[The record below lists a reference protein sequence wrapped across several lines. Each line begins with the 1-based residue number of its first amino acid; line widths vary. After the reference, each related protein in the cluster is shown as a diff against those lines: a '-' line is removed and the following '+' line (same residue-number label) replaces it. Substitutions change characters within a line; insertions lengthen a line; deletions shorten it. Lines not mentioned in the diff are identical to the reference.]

1 KALKIVFKVHS
12 SGMLAKLSGMKIE
25 DEFTFLTEPET
36 FCTLHVSK
44 KVREGKRRRQIDVEY
59 LRDTRQLH
67 IREYDESV
75 TPPELKKDDL
85 KEDIPSCVQD
95 PLSALYFLRRFP
107 LNPDFKHKSVVGHDD
122 VVKEIESRVEKL
134 DALDATSGKVPAW
147 RLKTVALMGGLFKEG
162 GQFKI
167 WLSADDRQVPLQ
179 FEVKVSLGRV
189 LGKLK
194 VAGSQK

>member
-1 KALKIVFKVHS
+1 
-12 SGMLAKLSGMKIE
+12 MK
-25 DEFTFLTEPET
+25 TEPYFNKQT
-36 FCTLHVSK
+36 
-44 KVREGKRRRQIDVEY
+44 G
-59 LRDTRQLH
+59 QLH
-67 IREYDESV
+67 ILEYDESV

-85 KEDIPSCVQD
+85 KDDIPSCVQD
-95 PLSALYFLRRFP
+95 PLSALYFMRRFP
-107 LNPDFKHKSVVGHDD
+107 LHPDFKHKSTVGHDD

-134 DALDATSGKVPAW
+134 DALETTSGKVPAW
-147 RLKTVALMGGLFKEG
+147 RLTTVALMGGLFKKG

-194 VAGSQK
+194 ESGSQE